1 MCDNSTGEPVNILS
15 NLFGLRKDHA
25 RTEAIRLGIAIDE
38 VTRDCPFFNI
48 NNSQVSLEAASCIKY
63 TVQRQPGG
71 VPSGWSF
78 LQRTRNEGV
87 QYPHGWLFVS
97 PHDPPS
103 AELERVLAKIASEW
117 DGELL
122 EFEATSSEV
131 SAFWAE
137 WGGRKIVTT
146 IHGYLRELAQV

>member
-1 MCDNSTGEPVNILS
+1 MNILS
-15 NLFGLRKDHA
+15 KLFGLRKDRA

-38 VTRDCPFFNI
+38 VMRDCPFFSI
-48 NNSQVSLEAASCIKY
+48 NNSQVSLEPSSCVKY
-63 TVQRQPGG
+63 SVQRQPGAL
-71 VPSGWSF
+71 PSEWCF
-78 LQRTRNEGV
+78 LQRTRNEGA
-87 QYPHGWLFVS
+87 QYPHGWLFTS
-97 PHDPPS
+97 AHGTPS
-103 AELERVLAKIASEW
+103 AGLEPVLAKIAREW

-146 IHGYLRELAQV
+146 IHDYLRELARV